1 MPSPDALDRI
11 DRRIATLEQ
20 RVSAVAELIDSQ
32 VDSLRVINGV
42 QKHLPPSL
50 SHPKIQHQAE
60 SLFELL
66 LERVL
71 QGYPQL
77 PDDEQLVAE
86 QFVTYAKETVDLVLF
101 VTPDGVIRSA
111 NASLVQE
118 LGYRLEEITDRPV
131 YEFIDLGYQAHLREL
146 LKRQGDE
153 PAPNEPMRLEDIV
166 FVPLLCAD
174 GKRLSAATLVTRMG
188 SGSDTLAL
196 VMRDISVH
204 RRLVE
209 ELRESR
215 SNYDALSETITEAI
229 IRIDEKFEIVFAN
242 SGVKATFGFEPEELH
257 GRSFSTLFPKS
268 VYERN
273 ESTFQKYFVVDDR
286 DRRRL
291 GMRNTIEILG
301 KQKHRGVAPMEM
313 SFGNSKDYRGRTLTC
328 IVRDITQRKNA
339 ERRLRH
345 LAYHDQLTGLGNRDL
360 FENDIR
366 RLLETPEVFE
376 AGYAALMFL
385 DLDGF
390 KQVNDTIGHDAG
402 DQLLIQTGARLR
414 KTLRESDGVYRFGGD
429 EFVVLLSFIKD
440 RRGAAIVANSILGEV
455 RQPYWLAATSES
467 RTSVSVGVS
476 IGIAIIPDDGKTL
489 AAVTK
494 AADLAMYSAKESGK
508 NRFAFYDQQLEARA
522 QDRWSLEQGIRVSLE
537 RQEFAMSYQPL
548 IGSSGTVLGME
559 ALLRWNSPTHGEV
572 PPRRFMPVA
581 EETGMIIPLGSWAM
595 ETAFRNACAWPS
607 VEGEP
612 LLVSVNLSAKQF
624 ERSDLL
630 ESIGRVINRTRID
643 PARVIIE
650 VTETCVMSAP
660 ERSITTLRA
669 LKDRYP
675 GLSIAIDDFGTG
687 YSSLSYLTRLP
698 ADIIKIDISFVS
710 NLFAMNNEK
719 IVRAVLD
726 LGQTLGM
733 RIIAEGVETAE
744 QHAFFAGKGC
754 FAFQGYHFHRPV
766 PADGVTSIIEQYGFG
781 EDRS

>member
-1 MPSPDALDRI
+1 
-11 DRRIATLEQ
+11 
-20 RVSAVAELIDSQ
+20 
-32 VDSLRVINGV
+32 
-42 QKHLPPSL
+42 
-50 SHPKIQHQAE
+50 
-60 SLFELL
+60 
-66 LERVL
+66 
-71 QGYPQL
+71 
-77 PDDEQLVAE
+77 
-86 QFVTYAKETVDLVLF
+86 
-101 VTPDGVIRSA
+101 
-111 NASLVQE
+111 
-118 LGYRLEEITDRPV
+118 
-131 YEFIDLGYQAHLREL
+131 
-146 LKRQGDE
+146 
-153 PAPNEPMRLEDIV
+153 
-166 FVPLLCAD
+166 
-174 GKRLSAATLVTRMG
+174 
-188 SGSDTLAL
+188 
-196 VMRDISVH
+196 
-204 RRLVE
+204 
-209 ELRESR
+209 
-215 SNYDALSETITEAI
+215 
-229 IRIDEKFEIVFAN
+229 
-242 SGVKATFGFEPEELH
+242 
-257 GRSFSTLFPKS
+257 
-268 VYERN
+268 
-273 ESTFQKYFVVDDR
+273 
-286 DRRRL
+286 
-291 GMRNTIEILG
+291 
-301 KQKHRGVAPMEM
+301 
-313 SFGNSKDYRGRTLTC
+313 
-328 IVRDITQRKNA
+328 
-339 ERRLRH
+339 
-345 LAYHDQLTGLGNRDL
+345 
-360 FENDIR
+360 
-366 RLLETPEVFE
+366 
-376 AGYAALMFL
+376 
-385 DLDGF
+385 
-390 KQVNDTIGHDAG
+390 
-402 DQLLIQTGARLR
+402 
-414 KTLRESDGVYRFGGD
+414 
-429 EFVVLLSFIKD
+429 
-440 RRGAAIVANSILGEV
+440 
-455 RQPYWLAATSES
+455 
-467 RTSVSVGVS
+467 
-476 IGIAIIPDDGKTL
+476 
-489 AAVTK
+489 
-494 AADLAMYSAKESGK
+494 
-508 NRFAFYDQQLEARA
+508 
-522 QDRWSLEQGIRVSLE
+522 
-537 RQEFAMSYQPL
+537 MSYQPL